1 MRQTNL
7 RSLRIRDVASHPS
20 VIRFGMARFCPTCD
34 LLHTG
39 DVCPKCDGQI
49 SIDLREMMTAQDQ
62 RPAMEAP
69 WALIYDISD
78 VCGEA

>member
-1 MRQTNL
+1 MRQTNH
-7 RSLRIRDVASHPS
+7 RSLRIRDVAGHAP

-34 LLHTG
+34 VLHTG
-39 DVCPKCDGQI
+39 DVCPKCDGWI
-49 SIDLREMMTAQDQ
+49 SIDLCEIMTAQDR

-69 WALIYDISD
+69 LALIYDISD

>member
-7 RSLRIRDVASHPS
+7 RSLRLRDAASYTP

-49 SIDLREMMTAQDQ
+49 SVDLREMLTAQD
-62 RPAMEAP
+62 RLPTHASARK
-69 WALIYDISD
+69 LIYDISPA
-78 VCGEA
+78 CGDH

>member
-7 RSLRIRDVASHPS
+7 RSLRLRDVAAHSP

-39 DVCPKCDGQI
+39 DVCPKCDGQV
-49 SIDLREMMTAQDQ
+49 SVDLREMMTAQDRQ
-62 RPAMEAP
+62 PTHASAGR
-69 WALIYDISD
+69 LIYDISRA
-78 VCGEA
+78 CGDH